1 MIPEY
6 FIQEWKGK
14 ETDMKKVIVIT
25 LFAPSATGNCRYQL
39 DDDVAWNNVML
50 ERIRMVNKTH

>member
-1 MIPEY
+1 
-6 FIQEWKGK
+6 
-14 ETDMKKVIVIT
+14 MKKVIVIT